1 MKTLPNRTI
10 QHYCSHKTKEIS
22 QGTQKQ
28 KAQLLAAAAVSSN
41 DLNFQVLI
49 SSLPLSLRKKKLL
62 YFILCF
68 LPKQKDTQV
77 VEGRTLQKKTI

>member
-1 MKTLPNRTI
+1 
-10 QHYCSHKTKEIS
+10 HYCSHKTKEIS

-49 SSLPLSLRKKKLL
+49 SSLPLSLRKKNCSILFYVFYPNKKIHKL
-62 YFILCF
+62 
-68 LPKQKDTQV
+68 
-77 VEGRTLQKKTI
+77 